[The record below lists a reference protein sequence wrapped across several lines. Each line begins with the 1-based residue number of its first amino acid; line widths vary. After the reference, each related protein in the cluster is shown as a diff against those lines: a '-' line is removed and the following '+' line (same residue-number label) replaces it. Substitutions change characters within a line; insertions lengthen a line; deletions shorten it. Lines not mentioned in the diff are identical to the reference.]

1 MEIEQIAVVVGYIL
15 IMIAAVSEAIMD
27 KIQFH
32 YDKSI
37 FADKKVNQLFWNPI
51 ESWKNKW
58 KDDLK
63 TEKFLGSS
71 TIFVFTTDAWHLFK
85 FFRNIS
91 LFIGLP
97 LITFG
102 EYYLFIQIIIA
113 RIVYGLMFTLYF
125 DVILVNQE
133 KSSK

>member
-1 MEIEQIAVVVGYIL
+1 MEIIFFIL
-15 IMIAAVSEAIMD
+15 GLIFISMSAICESIMD
-27 KIQFH
+27 KIKFH

-37 FADKKVNQLFWNPI
+37 FSNEKYNQLFWNPI

-63 TEKFLGSS
+63 TEKFKGLS

-85 FFRNIS
+85 FFKNTF

-97 LITFG
+97 LLSIG
-102 EYYLFIQIIIA
+102 GVNLLLSIIIG
-113 RIVYGLMFTLYF
+113 RIVYGLVFTLFF
-125 DVILVNQE
+125 DKVLL
-133 KSSK
+133 K

>member
-1 MEIEQIAVVVGYIL
+1 MEIIFFIVGLIL
-15 IMIAAVSEAIMD
+15 VSLSAISESIMD

-37 FADKKVNQLFWNPI
+37 FSNEKYNQLFWNPT

-58 KDDLK
+58 KEDLK

-85 FFRNIS
+85 FFKNTF

-97 LITFG
+97 LLCLGGINII
-102 EYYLFIQIIIA
+102 LSVIIA
-113 RIVYGLMFTLYF
+113 RVLYGLTFTLYF
-125 DVILVNQE
+125 DILL
-133 KSSK
+133 KK

>member
-1 MEIEQIAVVVGYIL
+1 MEIVLFIL
-15 IMIAAVSEAIMD
+15 GLVIVSLSAISESIMD

-32 YDKSI
+32 YNNSI
-37 FADKKVNQLFWNPI
+37 FSNEKYNQLFWNPS

-85 FFRNIS
+85 FFKNTT

-97 LITFG
+97 LLCLGGVNII
-102 EYYLFIQIIIA
+102 LSVIIA
-113 RIVYGLMFTLYF
+113 RVLYGITFTLYF
-125 DVILVNQE
+125 DIFL
-133 KSSK
+133 KK